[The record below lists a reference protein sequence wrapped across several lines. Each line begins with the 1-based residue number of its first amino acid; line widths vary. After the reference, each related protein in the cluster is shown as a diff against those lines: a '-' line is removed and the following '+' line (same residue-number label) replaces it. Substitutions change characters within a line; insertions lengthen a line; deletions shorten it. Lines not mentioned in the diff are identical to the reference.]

1 MSALPGPGVKKEIFK
16 SKFDMIWTLIS
27 LMFESHKSVQRTWSV
42 ASLISWNNY
51 FVLSDFFC
59 AQGISSHSSVG
70 RKPLIKKLISKK
82 SLAAIISNN
91 DSLTFAL
98 TLISISLNRLFA
110 AQKQCSQNYLSSLLI
125 ID

>member
-1 MSALPGPGVKKEIFK
+1 
-16 SKFDMIWTLIS
+16 MI
-27 LMFESHKSVQRTWSV
+27 
-42 ASLISWNNY
+42 
-51 FVLSDFFC
+51 FC
-59 AQGISSHSSVG
+59 AQGISSHNSVG